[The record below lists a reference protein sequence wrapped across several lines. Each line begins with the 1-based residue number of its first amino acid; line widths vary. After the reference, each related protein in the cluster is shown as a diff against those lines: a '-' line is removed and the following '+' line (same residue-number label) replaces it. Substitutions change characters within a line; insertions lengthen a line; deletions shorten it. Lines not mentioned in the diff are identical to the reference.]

1 MRATAQQDFQ
11 PRKTPVQTRAAVTVG
26 AISEATIQ
34 VLLSDGVERL
44 TTTRVAE
51 RAGVSVGTLYQYY
64 PNKQSLLFAVL
75 ADHLD
80 KVAAA
85 VETACAQARHK
96 PLAEM
101 LRTVV
106 EAFVDAKMERI
117 DISLALYQFAA
128 DVGGPALV
136 KRLGLRCSEGARG
149 HASHGAGYRITARQ
163 VRHRDDVRRDGRRNA
178 ARPRVRSVAGDD
190 SESQAPSRRAVSIVH
205 DGPACQSALR
215 PRPSSTSWPMRK
227 QSLLVNP
234 RIESRA
240 LGRIRPQEV
249 ERLELT
255 RGRRP
260 QRHHDRRDQEHRRP
274 RHEPRRSARSSPCG
288 RR

>member
-1 MRATAQQDFQ
+1 VPATARHEFQ

-34 VLLSDGVERL
+34 VLLADGGDRL

-96 PLAEM
+96 PLADM
-101 LRTVV
+101 VRTVV

-117 DISLALYQFAA
+117 DISVALYQCAA
-128 DVGGPALV
+128 DVGGPALA
-136 KRLGLRCSEGARG
+136 KRVGLRSRKALEGIL
-149 HASHGAGYRITARQ
+149 HTASDIESPPDKFAIEMLFAAMAGAT
-163 VRHRDDVRRDGRRNA
+163 RHVLESGASPVMIRNLRRHL
-178 ARPRVRSVAGDD
+178 VVL
-190 SESQAPSRRAVSIVH
+190 
-205 DGPACQSALR
+205 CQSYMAA
-215 PRPSSTSWPMRK
+215 
-227 QSLLVNP
+227 Q
-234 RIESRA
+234 
-240 LGRIRPQEV
+240 LGQ
-249 ERLELT
+249 
-255 RGRRP
+255 
-260 QRHHDRRDQEHRRP
+260 H
-274 RHEPRRSARSSPCG
+274 A
-288 RR
+288 